1 MMLDID
7 LITQKGH
14 TKALAGHKNKES
26 TKAKANTGITKTK
39 ANT

>member
-7 LITQKGH
+7 PITQKGH
-14 TKALAGHKNKES
+14 IKALANHQNKES
-26 TKAKANTGITKTK
+26 SKAKANTGITKTK